1 MFMRG
6 ERPTFLTAR
15 LHFQRLLLMRGWSP
29 ELVWVA
35 REVLALDY
43 DDDGLRANGVDPQID
58 EAAVA
63 MVYRLLVRERRPII
77 FECLGHHP
85 KFTVVTLQ
93 GDDRSTGL
101 LNARF
106 EVEWGVWYN
115 LDCPYWPA
123 LDLNPA
129 RTWDKRKQP

>member
-1 MFMRG
+1 MSAQ
-6 ERPTFLTAR
+6 RPTFLTAR
-15 LHFQRLLLMRGWSP
+15 VHCQRMLLNRGWSP

-43 DDDGLRANGVDPQID
+43 GEEGLHSERVDPQID
-58 EAAVA
+58 EAEVA
-63 MVYRLLVRERRPII
+63 MVYRLLVRQGRPII

-85 KFTVVTLQ
+85 KFTVLTLQ
-93 GDDRSTGL
+93 GDDSAIGL

-106 EVEWGVWYN
+106 EVEWGVWFS

-129 RTWDKRKQP
+129 RSWEQRKQP